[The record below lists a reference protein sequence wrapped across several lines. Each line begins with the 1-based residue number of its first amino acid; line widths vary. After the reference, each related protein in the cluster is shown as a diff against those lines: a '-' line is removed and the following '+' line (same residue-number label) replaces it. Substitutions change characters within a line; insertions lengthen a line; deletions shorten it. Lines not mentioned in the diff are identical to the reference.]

1 VLFVFWLNVLILN
14 VAGVPG
20 TLDLIVYEGYKSWF
34 IFEPPSASNKVET
47 FIVIVGDIWIVI
59 GQRLPIPELIVSL
72 VMKKLVMF

>member
-1 VLFVFWLNVLILN
+1 VLILN

-47 FIVIVGDIWIVI
+47 FIVIVGDI
-59 GQRLPIPELIVSL
+59 
-72 VMKKLVMF
+72 